1 MQIHKIVALSCMLL
15 CVSVLL
21 GQTKFK
27 TVPYELIKRK
37 IQLNGSARANSGMFS
52 KAAYRLPIEIDIP
65 ANTVELYFAFSTA
78 KNGASLTQ
86 NLQLAL
92 QVGETLS
99 KLMPAGQ
106 LASAGFAIGNAAT
119 SRIQIPEGTM
129 PINAFVFDEEN
140 KNLFFSNRNNVCLA
154 GTNVLRSSQAVVN
167 VRNIPEGRY
176 YLCLENID
184 TWNAINVQ
192 LEVVVTVAEPVESPI
207 TPQEN
212 TNKPTDANINNP
224 ALMLGKSNYL
234 GKRGYD
240 CYKAGYL
247 DSCIYFSQISLSY
260 NSVFILSKSNLGL
273 CYLLKG
279 DKDKAMKFYN
289 EIIADA
295 DKMFDK
301 AKLKSQLQFAIRE
314 LDKLLFQNV
323 DGVLAI
329 RTMLNQKLLTIQ

>member
-15 CVSVLL
+15 CVSVLF

-37 IQLNGSARANSGMFS
+37 IQLNGTYRGNSGMFS

-167 VRNIPEGRY
+167 VRNVPEGRY

-247 DSCIYFSQISLSY
+247 DSCIYFSQLSLSY

-279 DKDKAMKFYN
+279 DKDKAMKCYN